1 MEKDEALARIRE
13 HRDAIDA
20 LDVKIVALLNEREGH
35 SMAIREL
42 KPAAGMQ
49 LFDAGRED
57 AIYEKICALNEGPI
71 VDEKLR
77 EIYATLLKVM
87 KENPKR

>member
-1 MEKDEALARIRE
+1 MNREQALEQILQ
-13 HRDAIDA
+13 HRDCIDA
-20 LDVKIVALLNEREGH
+20 IDVKIVALLNERESH

-57 AIYEKICALNEGPI
+57 AIYEKIRGLNEGPL
-71 VDEKLR
+71 VDDKLC

-87 KENPKR
+87 KENPKA